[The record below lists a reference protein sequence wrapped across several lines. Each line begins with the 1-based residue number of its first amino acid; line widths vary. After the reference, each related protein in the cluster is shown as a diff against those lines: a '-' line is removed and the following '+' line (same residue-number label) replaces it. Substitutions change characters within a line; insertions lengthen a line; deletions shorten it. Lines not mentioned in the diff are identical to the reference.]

1 MSYSSDLFPILES
14 STVASSKDWALRYNG
29 NYYFKLS
36 QWAALNVEA
45 SYTYGRNTS
54 NSNYSIPDGL
64 TIINNAKED
73 VHKYVTYLH
82 LNWNPNK
89 ANQFFTN
96 FGVQHDWNLINYLG
110 NSPSKQKYDVG
121 IYFLGQNYQHIFN
134 EKWNVGASLAWI
146 WETNRI
152 SGIKADNNFPQ
163 TNINAT
169 WSPNDKNQ
177 IFHSQLRF
185 DVSKRIT
192 EKPQYAPTR

>member
-1 MSYSSDLFPILES
+1 M
-14 STVASSKDWALRYNG
+14 
-29 NYYFKLS
+29 
-36 QWAALNVEA
+36 EA

-177 IFHSQLRF
+177 IYFTANYGSMFPSASQKSPNMLQQAELMWYRGTPELM
-185 DVSKRIT
+185 DYKYT
-192 EKPQYAPTR
+192 NGML